1 MLVAHPGAELY
12 GSDRVVLESV
22 TAMTGAGAVVV
33 VTVPESGP
41 LVERLERAGATVVLA
56 PALVLRKRML
66 RPRNW
71 PSAMAATLRAVGASR
86 RLLRPPPALVYVNT
100 ITLPLWPVLARMRG
114 IPVVTHI
121 HEAEAEASR
130 IMLMA
135 LFGPHLLATT
145 TVTNSEFSRSIVAR
159 ASAPLARRTHVIY
172 NGVAGPVSATRTRVS
187 LEGRPVRLTYLGRL
201 SPRKGTDL
209 VIAAAAELVDDG
221 VDVEVDLIGEAF
233 DGYDWFVDALHR
245 AVADRG
251 LGSRVRF
258 LGFRDDVWTELRLA
272 DIVVIPSRVGRA
284 VRQHR
289 RRGGTGGTSAHRRRV
304 ERPARGDAG
313 PARRAPRRTGR
324 RVGDRRR
331 RARHHRALA
340 ASSVLRR
347 RHRPGWPHSG
357 STPAVPGRD
366 RGPDRVP
373 GAATGAHDRQR
384 RVRGNDGPCL
394 TSSQQ
399 ACTRG
404 GLDVPA
410 RQASRCGR
418 RSRRSRRSI
427 VRSLDEVAAHD
438 GQRRGGGYAATVASA
453 AAGTWNHGPH
463 GS

>member
-1 MLVAHPGAELY
+1 MTGSRRSHPPREPTAEASSAKLPAGRLAGVRVLVAHPGAELY

-33 VTVPESGP
+33 VTLPESGP
-41 LVERLERAGATVVLA
+41 LVGRLERAGATVVLE

-86 RLLRPPPALVYVNT
+86 RLLRPPPALVYVST

-233 DGYDWFVDALHR
+233 DGYGWFVDALHR

-251 LGSRVRF
+251 LESRVRF

-272 DIVVIPSRVGRA
+272 DIVVIPSRVGEPFGNTA
-284 VRQHR
+284 VE
-289 RRGGTGGTSAHRRRV
+289 A
-304 ERPARGDAG
+304 
-313 PARRAPRRTGR
+313 
-324 RVGDRRR
+324 
-331 RARHHRALA
+331 ALA
-340 ASSVLRR
+340 ARPLIVGESSGLLEATQGL
-347 RHRPGWPHSG
+347 PGVHLVEPGDASAIADAVRDIIAHWPE
-357 STPAVPGRD
+357 
-366 RGPDRVP
+366 
-373 GAATGAHDRQR
+373 QR
-384 RVRGNDGPCL
+384 A
-394 TSSQQ
+394 Q
-399 ACTRG
+399 AEAS
-404 GLDVPA
+404 A
-410 RQASRCGR
+410 R
-418 RSRRSRRSI
+418 
-427 VRSLDEVAAHD
+427 
-438 GQRRGGGYAATVASA
+438 VASLRFDPQRYRDA
-453 AAGTWNHGPH
+453 IEDLIASLVQRPDPRGVDRAEGGA
-463 GS
+463 

>member
-1 MLVAHPGAELY
+1 MTGSRRSHPPREPTAEASSAKLPAGRLAGVRVLVAHPGAELY

-41 LVERLERAGATVVLA
+41 LVGRLERAGATVVLE

-86 RLLRPPPALVYVNT
+86 RLLRPPPALVYVST

-233 DGYDWFVDALHR
+233 DGYGWFVDALHR

-272 DIVVIPSRVGRA
+272 DIVVIPSRVGEPFGNTA
-284 VRQHR
+284 VE
-289 RRGGTGGTSAHRRRV
+289 A
-304 ERPARGDAG
+304 
-313 PARRAPRRTGR
+313 
-324 RVGDRRR
+324 
-331 RARHHRALA
+331 ALA
-340 ASSVLRR
+340 ARPLIVGESSGLLEATQGL
-347 RHRPGWPHSG
+347 PGVHLVEPGDASAIADAVRDIIAHWPE
-357 STPAVPGRD
+357 
-366 RGPDRVP
+366 
-373 GAATGAHDRQR
+373 QR
-384 RVRGNDGPCL
+384 A
-394 TSSQQ
+394 Q
-399 ACTRG
+399 AEAS
-404 GLDVPA
+404 A
-410 RQASRCGR
+410 R
-418 RSRRSRRSI
+418 
-427 VRSLDEVAAHD
+427 
-438 GQRRGGGYAATVASA
+438 VASLRFDPQRYRDA
-453 AAGTWNHGPH
+453 IEDLIASLVQRPEPTAGSAESGGTTADA
-463 GS
+463 

>member
-1 MLVAHPGAELY
+1 MTGSRRSHTPREPTAEASSAKLPAGRLAGVRVLVAHPGAELY

-33 VTVPESGP
+33 VTLPESGP
-41 LVERLERAGATVVLA
+41 LVGRLERAGATVVLE

-86 RLLRPPPALVYVNT
+86 RLLRPPPALVYVST

-233 DGYDWFVDALHR
+233 DGYGWFVDALHR

-251 LGSRVRF
+251 LESRVRF
-258 LGFRDDVWTELRLA
+258 LGFRDDVWAELRLA
-272 DIVVIPSRVGRA
+272 DIVVIPSRVGEPFGNTA
-284 VRQHR
+284 VE
-289 RRGGTGGTSAHRRRV
+289 A
-304 ERPARGDAG
+304 
-313 PARRAPRRTGR
+313 
-324 RVGDRRR
+324 
-331 RARHHRALA
+331 ALA
-340 ASSVLRR
+340 ARPLIVGESSGLLEATQGL
-347 RHRPGWPHSG
+347 PGVHLVEPGDASAIADAVRDIIAHWPE
-357 STPAVPGRD
+357 
-366 RGPDRVP
+366 
-373 GAATGAHDRQR
+373 QR
-384 RVRGNDGPCL
+384 A
-394 TSSQQ
+394 Q
-399 ACTRG
+399 AEAS
-404 GLDVPA
+404 A
-410 RQASRCGR
+410 R
-418 RSRRSRRSI
+418 
-427 VRSLDEVAAHD
+427 
-438 GQRRGGGYAATVASA
+438 VASLRFDPQRYRDA
-453 AAGTWNHGPH
+453 IEDLIASLVQRPEPTAGSAESGGTTADA
-463 GS
+463 

>member
-1 MLVAHPGAELY
+1 MTGSRRSHTPREPTAEASSAKLPAGRLAGVRVLVAHPGAELY

-33 VTVPESGP
+33 VTLPESGP
-41 LVERLERAGATVVLA
+41 LVGRLERAGATVVLE

-86 RLLRPPPALVYVNT
+86 RLLRPPPALVYVST

-209 VIAAAAELVDDG
+209 DIAAAAELVDDG

-233 DGYDWFVDALHR
+233 DGYGWFVDALHR

-251 LGSRVRF
+251 LESRVRF

-272 DIVVIPSRVGRA
+272 DIVVIPSRVGEPFGNTA
-284 VRQHR
+284 VE
-289 RRGGTGGTSAHRRRV
+289 A
-304 ERPARGDAG
+304 
-313 PARRAPRRTGR
+313 
-324 RVGDRRR
+324 
-331 RARHHRALA
+331 ALA
-340 ASSVLRR
+340 ARPLIVGESSGLLEATQGL
-347 RHRPGWPHSG
+347 PGVHLVEPGDASAIADAVRDIIAHWPE
-357 STPAVPGRD
+357 
-366 RGPDRVP
+366 
-373 GAATGAHDRQR
+373 QR
-384 RVRGNDGPCL
+384 A
-394 TSSQQ
+394 Q
-399 ACTRG
+399 AEAS
-404 GLDVPA
+404 A
-410 RQASRCGR
+410 R
-418 RSRRSRRSI
+418 
-427 VRSLDEVAAHD
+427 
-438 GQRRGGGYAATVASA
+438 VASLRFDPQRYRDA
-453 AAGTWNHGPH
+453 IEDLIASLVQRPEPTAGSAESGGTTADA
-463 GS
+463 

>member
-33 VTVPESGP
+33 VTVPEPGP
-41 LVERLERAGATVVLA
+41 LVERLERAGATVVLE

-71 PSAMAATLRAVGASR
+71 PSAMGATLRAVGASR

-135 LFGPHLLATT
+135 LYAPHLLATA
-145 TVTNSEFSRSIVAR
+145 TVTNSEFSRSIIAR
-159 ASAPLARRTHVIY
+159 ASAPLARRTRVIY
-172 NGVAGPVSATRTRVS
+172 NGVAGPVSATRARAS

-251 LGSRVRF
+251 LDRGCGS
-258 LGFRDDVWTELRLA
+258 
-272 DIVVIPSRVGRA
+272 
-284 VRQHR
+284 
-289 RRGGTGGTSAHRRRV
+289 
-304 ERPARGDAG
+304 
-313 PARRAPRRTGR
+313 
-324 RVGDRRR
+324 
-331 RARHHRALA
+331 
-340 ASSVLRR
+340 
-347 RHRPGWPHSG
+347 SG
-357 STPAVPGRD
+357 SGTTC
-366 RGPDRVP
+366 GPNSDSP
-373 GAATGAHDRQR
+373 
-384 RVRGNDGPCL
+384 
-394 TSSQQ
+394 TS
-399 ACTRG
+399 
-404 GLDVPA
+404 
-410 RQASRCGR
+410 
-418 RSRRSRRSI
+418 
-427 VRSLDEVAAHD
+427 
-438 GQRRGGGYAATVASA
+438 
-453 AAGTWNHGPH
+453 W
-463 GS
+463 

>member
-1 MLVAHPGAELY
+1 VTGSRRSHTPREPTAEASSAKLPAGRLAGVRVLVAHPGAELY

-33 VTVPESGP
+33 VTLPESGP
-41 LVERLERAGATVVLA
+41 LVGRLERAGATVVLE

-86 RLLRPPPALVYVNT
+86 RLLRPPPALVYVST

-233 DGYDWFVDALHR
+233 DGYGWFVDALHR

-272 DIVVIPSRVGRA
+272 DIVVIPSRVGEPFGNTA
-284 VRQHR
+284 VE
-289 RRGGTGGTSAHRRRV
+289 A
-304 ERPARGDAG
+304 
-313 PARRAPRRTGR
+313 
-324 RVGDRRR
+324 
-331 RARHHRALA
+331 ALA
-340 ASSVLRR
+340 ARPLIVGESSGLLEATQGL
-347 RHRPGWPHSG
+347 PGVHLVEPGDASAIADAVRDIIAHWPE
-357 STPAVPGRD
+357 
-366 RGPDRVP
+366 
-373 GAATGAHDRQR
+373 QR
-384 RVRGNDGPCL
+384 A
-394 TSSQQ
+394 Q
-399 ACTRG
+399 AEAS
-404 GLDVPA
+404 A
-410 RQASRCGR
+410 R
-418 RSRRSRRSI
+418 
-427 VRSLDEVAAHD
+427 
-438 GQRRGGGYAATVASA
+438 VASLRFDPQRYRDA
-453 AAGTWNHGPH
+453 IEDLIASLVQRPEPTAGSAESGGTTADA
-463 GS
+463 

>member
-1 MLVAHPGAELY
+1 MTGSRRSHTPREPTAEASSATLPAGRLAGVRVLVAHPGAELY

-33 VTVPESGP
+33 VTLPESGP
-41 LVERLERAGATVVLA
+41 LVGRLERAGATVVLE

-86 RLLRPPPALVYVNT
+86 RLLRPPPALVYVST

-233 DGYDWFVDALHR
+233 DGYGWFVDALHR

-251 LGSRVRF
+251 LESRVRF

-272 DIVVIPSRVGRA
+272 DIVVIPSRVGEPFGNTA
-284 VRQHR
+284 VE
-289 RRGGTGGTSAHRRRV
+289 A
-304 ERPARGDAG
+304 
-313 PARRAPRRTGR
+313 
-324 RVGDRRR
+324 
-331 RARHHRALA
+331 ALA
-340 ASSVLRR
+340 ARPLIVGESSGLLEATQGL
-347 RHRPGWPHSG
+347 PGVHLVEPGDASAIADAVRDIIAHWPE
-357 STPAVPGRD
+357 
-366 RGPDRVP
+366 
-373 GAATGAHDRQR
+373 QR
-384 RVRGNDGPCL
+384 A
-394 TSSQQ
+394 Q
-399 ACTRG
+399 AEAS
-404 GLDVPA
+404 A
-410 RQASRCGR
+410 R
-418 RSRRSRRSI
+418 
-427 VRSLDEVAAHD
+427 
-438 GQRRGGGYAATVASA
+438 VASLRFDPQRYRDA
-453 AAGTWNHGPH
+453 IEDLIASLVQRPDPRGVDRAEGGA
-463 GS
+463 